1 MQKLAENV
9 NKLEPKDHSLEDRYE
24 DHKARWEK
32 LLSSMDNICL
42 ELKQLPERWKDYNQ
56 KYGRY

>member
-9 NKLEPKDHSLEDRYE
+9 NQLEPKDHSLEDRYE
-24 DHKARWEK
+24 DHRASWEK

-42 ELKQLPERWKDYNQ
+42 DLKQLPERWKDYNQ
-56 KYGRY
+56 K

>member
-9 NKLEPKDHSLEDRYE
+9 NQLEPKDHSLEDRYE
-24 DHKARWEK
+24 DHRARWEK

-42 ELKQLPERWKDYNQ
+42 DLKQLPERWKDYNQ
-56 KYGRY
+56 K